1 MPARNFLDERLQN
14 HVDIFF
20 HKGELIMTPELAVEI
35 CRKAIQTILMCSAPI
50 LLVAMIIGL
59 FVSIFQ
65 AATQINEQTLT
76 FVPKIVAVFI
86 TLLIFGS
93 WVIKILTVFT
103 VGLFDIIA
111 TL

>member
-1 MPARNFLDERLQN
+1 MN
-14 HVDIFF
+14 
-20 HKGELIMTPELAVEI
+20 PELAVDI
-35 CRKAIQTILMCSAPI
+35 CRKAIQTILMCAAPMLI
-50 LLVAMIIGL
+50 VALVVGLL
-59 FVSIFQ
+59 VSIFQ

-93 WVIKILTVFT
+93 WVINIVTVFT
-103 VGLFDIIA
+103 VGLFDLMA

>member
-1 MPARNFLDERLQN
+1 
-14 HVDIFF
+14 
-20 HKGELIMTPELAVEI
+20 MTPELAVDI
-35 CRKAIQTILMCSAPI
+35 CRKAIQTILMCAAPI
-50 LLVAMIIGL
+50 LIVAMIVGL
-59 FVSIFQ
+59 LVSIFQ

-93 WVIKILTVFT
+93 WLIKILTVFT
-103 VGLFDIIA
+103 VGLFDIVG